1 MSVAMIR
8 FEGVSM
14 TYRSLIPPRPV
25 HALQDCSLDFE
36 RGEVMGIAGPNG
48 AGKTTLIGL
57 ALGFMRPSGGSVTV
71 DGEMPRR
78 YVERRGIAYLPEL
91 VAMPEW
97 WRVSGAL
104 HRFATLSGLRA
115 QDRAGRV
122 EEAIDA
128 LGLEEHRGKRVQQL
142 SKGNRQRLGIA
153 QVLLSDSG
161 VVILDEPTHG
171 LDPIWTQNFRDI
183 VEDLRRPE
191 RCIVIASHNLDEL
204 ERIAD
209 RVAILDKGSV
219 TRIVDLRNGEGP
231 SDREV
236 YLLILEEDHA
246 ALGEIFPDAVPHP
259 EVRGYSAWEV
269 MGSVAELN
277 AGVARLLERGA
288 VLRALHP
295 RHSRLESVFREA
307 VGGS

>member
-1 MSVAMIR
+1 MIS
-8 FEGVSM
+8 FEGVSK
-14 TYRSLIPPRPV
+14 TYGSLIPPRPV
-25 HALQDCSLDFE
+25 HALQDCSIAFE

-48 AGKTTLIGL
+48 AGKTTLLGL
-57 ALGFMRPSGGSVTV
+57 AMGFMNPSAGSVRV
-71 DGEMPRR
+71 DGERPRR
-78 YVERRGIAYLPEL
+78 YVERQGVAYLPEL
-91 VAMPEW
+91 VAMPDW

-104 HRFATLSGLRA
+104 NRFAVLSGIPAR
-115 QDRAGRV
+115 DRTARV
-122 EEAIDA
+122 EQAIDA
-128 LGLEEHRGKRVQQL
+128 LGLEEHRGKRVNQL

-153 QVLLSDSG
+153 QVLLNDAD

-204 ERIAD
+204 ERLAD
-209 RVAILDKGSV
+209 RVVILDKGSV
-219 TRIVDLRNGEGP
+219 TRVVDLQNGDGP
-231 SDREV
+231 SEREV
-236 YLLILEEDHA
+236 YLLVLDEDHP

-269 MGSVAELN
+269 LGSVSELN

-295 RHSRLESVFREA
+295 RRSRLESMFLEA
-307 VGGS
+307 VGDS